1 LKKVKLNTLTKESI
15 ADIEKEIS
23 NIALNLVKEKQAKFK
38 DLGLR
43 SMLNLDD
50 SYMEKKSRGR
60 EIQVSDCF
68 TAGYHSSI
76 YFSVDYINGEEFHDG
91 EEGDQ
96 GYCIDHLDIWI
107 CVSNNLVSKKGY
119 LIEFENEA
127 DLRGM
132 ILPLIDELY
141 EEATEILQFL
151 SS

>member
-1 LKKVKLNTLTKESI
+1 MKKVKLNTMTKESI
-15 ADIEKEIS
+15 ADIEKEIT

-38 DLGLR
+38 DLGLTINAEFGR
-43 SMLNLDD
+43 FV
-50 SYMEKKSRGR
+50 YGKKSRGR

-68 TAGYHSSI
+68 TAGYNSSI
-76 YFSVDYINGEEFHDG
+76 YFSVDYLNGEEFHDG

-119 LIEFENEA
+119 LIDFENES

-132 ILPLIDELY
+132 IIPLIDELY
-141 EEATEILQFL
+141 KEATEILQTL

>member
-1 LKKVKLNTLTKESI
+1 MKKVKLNTLTKESI